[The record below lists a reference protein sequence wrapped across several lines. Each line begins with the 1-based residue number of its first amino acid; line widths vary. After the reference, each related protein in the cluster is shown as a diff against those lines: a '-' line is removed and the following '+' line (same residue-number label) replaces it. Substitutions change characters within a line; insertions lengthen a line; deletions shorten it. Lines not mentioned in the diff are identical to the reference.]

1 MFLFEIITYLLGF
14 ISGVWLGI
22 WLTNRMNYKF
32 GSAKLI
38 NRKYLEI
45 AFNDGNLTYDFF
57 LPYSKVKSLSSVLVS
72 GKTTERIYRING
84 ALIPSLSAKVLGEE
98 ALIYDK
104 NGESV
109 EVDSFNEITF

>member
-1 MFLFEIITYLLGF
+1 MFQFEIISILLGF
-14 ISGVWLGI
+14 LSGI
-22 WLTNRMNYKF
+22 WLGSRLFMKTNV

-57 LPYSKVKSLSSVLVS
+57 LPYSKVKSLSSILVS
-72 GKTTERIYRING
+72 GKTTKRIYRING

>member
-1 MFLFEIITYLLGF
+1 MSIFEFITILLGF
-14 ISGVWLGI
+14 LSGLWVGSRLHQRNGA
-22 WLTNRMNYKF
+22 

-45 AFNDGNLTYDFF
+45 SFNDGNLEYDFF

-72 GKTTERIYRING
+72 GKTTERVYRING
-84 ALIPSLSAKVLGEE
+84 ALVPSLSAKILGEE

-104 NGESV
+104 NGETI
-109 EVDSFNEITF
+109 EINNFNEITF